1 MVHIILIK
9 QTNDSNEIILTYK
22 LYKFNL
28 FFDDFVGEGALI
40 FICSVIIFFFFLFFK
55 FQSEIKLLE
64 ILSKI

>member
-1 MVHIILIK
+1 MVHIILTK

-40 FICSVIIFFFFLFFK
+40 FICSVIIFFFSFFK